1 MEHDPQ
7 NPHKNLVTL
16 GMVGYPNVGKSSVIN
31 VLCKKKLVGVAARPG
46 KTKHFQTIF
55 IEKDLLLCDCPGLV
69 FPSCASTKPEMVC
82 NGVLPIDNLKDYISP
97 IEILASKIHKSIFEK
112 LYHIKIDI
120 EKPNASQILS
130 AFAIQRGFYTGGS
143 GLPDHAKVSKII
155 LKDLVNGKLL
165 MCKLSPEYSEEKHGK
180 IYISNEF
187 LEKEIEEH
195 LLAVKKERENAKEQF
210 GEGEEE
216 NKKDIDDDF
225 DLMNQTADEKVT
237 SFEKNEPQINSY
249 PRRDYSI
256 KLQST
261 QPEIIS
267 QSIKKPELEN
277 SFFDVNGPDKSYIDD
292 DFNNNIESPKFTS
305 SQQVSIEF
313 AKSNINPSIKDS
325 MTENKSNNKKSPV
338 NNKQLDKTTDSWAVA
353 NDDPNES
360 VDLLLPASIT
370 SKLLEKP
377 EFLSNK
383 RIGRPRM

>member
-1 MEHDPQ
+1 MLLGTNTIYIYHIIINLLRKHWHEYFIAHKINHIFFSAKTEQEKIDKEETLIDEQQEFEAYNNTSKVATRDILLRTLQTLVHKIKGLKTQNMEHDPQ

-216 NKKDIDDDF
+216 NKKDIDDEF
-225 DLMNQTADEKVT
+225 FQKKEEVPEL
-237 SFEKNEPQINSY
+237 NEDDIEVLLQGKIVKGVKLTKQM
-249 PRRDYSI
+249 RRDI
-256 KLQST
+256 KHALKRG
-261 QPEIIS
+261 EVR
-267 QSIKKPELEN
+267 N
-277 SFFDVNGPDKSYIDD
+277 SLFQCI
-292 DFNNNIESPKFTS
+292 
-305 SQQVSIEF
+305 
-313 AKSNINPSIKDS
+313 
-325 MTENKSNNKKSPV
+325 
-338 NNKQLDKTTDSWAVA
+338 
-353 NDDPNES
+353 
-360 VDLLLPASIT
+360 
-370 SKLLEKP
+370 
-377 EFLSNK
+377 
-383 RIGRPRM
+383 